1 VSAYQGPD
9 RKDQKAKPST
19 TISSCL
25 YVAVIAVVS
34 FLIAG
39 FALSQVDVYRV
50 LGLNSVEIPVI
61 NVPGTDIPQLVFQL
75 LLAAL
80 IFFLLQMLVV
90 IVFGF
95 LGRRGGEK
103 HDAPPLNPWER

>member
-1 VSAYQGPD
+1 VSVYRGRD
-9 RKDQKAKPST
+9 KKDEKTKPST
-19 TISSCL
+19 AISSCL
-25 YVAVIAVVS
+25 YVAVIAVIS

-39 FALSQVDVYRV
+39 FALTQVDVYRV

-61 NVPGTDIPQLVFQL
+61 NVPGTDIPQLALQL
-75 LLAAL
+75 ALAAL
-80 IFFLLQMLVV
+80 IFFLIQMLVV

-103 HDAPPLNPWER
+103 YVPPPPNPWER

>member
-1 VSAYQGPD
+1 VSGYQGRD
-9 RKDQKAKPST
+9 KKDQKAKPST

-50 LGLNSVEIPVI
+50 LGLNTAEIPVI

-75 LLAAL
+75 ALAAL
-80 IFFLLQMLVV
+80 VFFLIQMLVV
-90 IVFGF
+90 IVCGF

-103 HDAPPLNPWER
+103 YVPPPPNPWER